1 MKDIE
6 KPGSMKN
13 EEGRNKKG
21 ETPSEAKRRYNRK
34 YYERNRDRVIAAQK
48 AREAALK
55 AAEQER
61 QAKIRQKRLES
72 LQLAVEARKRLR
84 EEWMDLG
91 WIVAKMN
98 LEAGMSQKQIF
109 GVLQGLTTK
118 KKIAEWCAKGKRLAT
133 LKEIRKKKNG

>member
-1 MKDIE
+1 MK
-6 KPGSMKN
+6 K

-21 ETPSEAKRRYNRK
+21 ETPSEAKRRYNRT
-34 YYERNRDRVIAAQK
+34 YYEKHKDRVIAAQK

-55 AAEQER
+55 AAEAER
-61 QAKIRQKRLES
+61 QAEIRQKRLES
-72 LQLAVEARKRLR
+72 LQLATETRMRLR

-109 GVLQGLTTK
+109 QVLQGLTTK
-118 KKIAEWCAKGKRLAT
+118 KKIAEWCAKGKKLAT
-133 LKEIRKKKNG
+133 LKANRKKPNG

>member
-1 MKDIE
+1 MK
-6 KPGSMKN
+6 K

-21 ETPSEAKRRYNRK
+21 ETPLEAKRRYNRT
-34 YYERNRDRVIAAQK
+34 YYEKHRDRVIAVQK

-55 AAEQER
+55 AVEQER
-61 QAKIRQKRLES
+61 QAKIHQKRLES
-72 LQLAVEARKRLR
+72 LQLAVESRQRLR

-109 GVLQGLTTK
+109 QVLQGLTTK
-118 KKIAEWCAKGKRLAT
+118 KKIAEWCVKGKKLAT
-133 LKEIRKKKNG
+133 LKANRKKQNG

>member
-1 MKDIE
+1 MK
-6 KPGSMKN
+6 K

-21 ETPSEAKRRYNRK
+21 ETPSEAKRRYNRT
-34 YYERNRDRVIAAQK
+34 YYERHRDRIIEAQK
-48 AREAALK
+48 AREAFLK
-55 AAEQER
+55 AAEEER

-72 LQLAVEARKRLR
+72 LQLAVETRQRLR

-109 GVLQGLTTK
+109 QVLQGLTTK
-118 KKIAEWCAKGKRLAT
+118 RKIAEWCAKGKKLAT
-133 LKEIRKKKNG
+133 LKANRKKRNG

>member
-1 MKDIE
+1 
-6 KPGSMKN
+6 MKN

-21 ETPSEAKRRYNRK
+21 ETPSEAKSRYNRT
-34 YYERNRDRVIAAQK
+34 YYEKNRDRIIAAQK
-48 AREAALK
+48 AREAFLK
-55 AAEQER
+55 AAEEER

-72 LQLAVEARKRLR
+72 LQLATETRQRLR

-109 GVLQGLTTK
+109 QVLQGLTTK
-118 KKIAEWCAKGKRLAT
+118 RKIAEWCAKGKKLAM
-133 LKEIRKKKNG
+133 LKANRKKQNG

>member
-1 MKDIE
+1 
-6 KPGSMKN
+6 MKN

-21 ETPSEAKRRYNRK
+21 ETPSEAKSRYNRT
-34 YYERNRDRVIAAQK
+34 YYEKNRDRIIAAQK
-48 AREAALK
+48 AREAFLK
-55 AAEQER
+55 AAEEER

-72 LQLAVEARKRLR
+72 LQLATETRQRLR

-109 GVLQGLTTK
+109 QVLQGLTTK
-118 KKIAEWCAKGKRLAT
+118 RKIAEWCAKGKKLAT
-133 LKEIRKKKNG
+133 LKANRKKQNG